1 MKKNFFLD
9 HPVFSIVISIVVV
22 ILGCIGLAMLPVD
35 QYPRIVPPVVK
46 VPDIAVPEAKPAAR
60 PTVPEVVP
68 AAPRTSV
75 ADLVDPLPE
84 PPREPDFSGFER
96 LVDSSYVPPAP
107 ASSAGDTAEI
117 PVVRDEYVPRA
128 RNYTLGL
135 SPREQKK
142 RDREQRRLERQFAKA
157 QQKEEARRIR
167 EEARAAAE
175 VAREERK
182 AAAAAAREE
191 RLAAAAAAREE
202 RKAAEVA
209 HAPEADEALA
219 AGAMLAATEAAAA
232 EMAAASEQADGA
244 EPAPAAPDATAALKP
259 GALELPAAETGIVPV
274 GERAIASTAE
284 AEDNCAKMAVE
295 EVMAYLERG
304 EKIHCVNM

>member
-1 MKKNFFLD
+1 MKCPRCSFHNADDAPFCQECGHVFLSSD
-9 HPVFSIVISIVVV
+9 RIPAVPDPAEAERRRDEA
-22 ILGCIGLAMLPVD
+22 LGA
-35 QYPRIVPPVVK
+35 VPPVVK

-142 RDREQRRLERQFAKA
+142 RDREQRKLERQFAKA

-219 AGAMLAATEAAAA
+219 
-232 EMAAASEQADGA
+232 SYRD
-244 EPAPAAPDATAALKP
+244 DA
-259 GALELPAAETGIVPV
+259 
-274 GERAIASTAE
+274 
-284 AEDNCAKMAVE
+284 
-295 EVMAYLERG
+295 
-304 EKIHCVNM
+304 